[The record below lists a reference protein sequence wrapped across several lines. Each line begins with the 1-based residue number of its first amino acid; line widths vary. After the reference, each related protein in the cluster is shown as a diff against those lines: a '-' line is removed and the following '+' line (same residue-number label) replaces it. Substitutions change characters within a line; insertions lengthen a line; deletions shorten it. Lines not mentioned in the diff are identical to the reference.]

1 MRGRRRGVST
11 SRKTSPN
18 TKDALGCH
26 LVTPKMKDPGEDGA
40 SRCVLALLKSP
51 LNRWLLVA
59 QHKNHGVDGKPSRAS
74 IMRHPNES
82 ANLLGWQKSSQQ

>member
-1 MRGRRRGVST
+1 MRGRRRRVST

-26 LVTPKMKDPGEDGA
+26 LVTPKMKDPGEDGVGC
-40 SRCVLALLKSP
+40 CVLALLKP
-51 LNRWLLVA
+51 LLNTWLLVA

-74 IMRHPNES
+74 IMCHPNKS
-82 ANLLGWQKSSQQ
+82 THLLG